1 MGGAPLGGLIAGSL
15 TAHGGTR
22 LAFAFA
28 GTMALLVVAVGG
40 TVLLAGRASV
50 RRTVQPSRAPQG

>member
-22 LAFAFA
+22 LAFAFG
-28 GTMALLVVAVGG
+28 GTMALLVVATGA
-40 TVLLAGRASV
+40 TVLLLGRRPTATSQTT
-50 RRTVQPSRAPQG
+50 REIEA